1 MNKTTSINLGGYFF
15 HIDEDAFRKLSNYF
29 DAVRSSL
36 SPDGRE
42 EIIND
47 IESRISELFTEKL
60 GNTKQ
65 VIGLKEV
72 DDIITIMGQPEDY
85 KIEEET
91 PKNDFQSNYTST
103 SSSKKLY
110 RDKEN
115 SFLGGVLSGLG
126 HYFGVDP
133 LWLRIIMVILFFGFA
148 TGLVLYI
155 ILWILIPEA
164 VTTSQK
170 LEMKGEPINISNI
183 EKKVKEGFN
192 EISDKFSNLDHDK
205 IATNAKSG
213 AEKIANTLSEIIITL
228 FKAFGKII
236 GFFILLFATIAFLG
250 IIVSSII
257 LLFSNAL
264 PDVLVQDIVHTP
276 FKFDIPL
283 WSQGLMLLFTIGI
296 PMFFFILLGLG
307 LMLPNTKSIGNYAKF
322 TLFSIWLLSLFCT
335 IFVGINYAKELSHE
349 GKVSKKEYLNIV
361 SNDTLEVK
369 FITNDFFSKGT
380 HDNSYLEITQDSL
393 KNNILYSNNVNI
405 HLKYTDKKQPYII
418 VEKSAK
424 GRNFD
429 DANNRAEK
437 IKYNYKFVGNQ
448 LLLDNYFLT
457 NVENKFRGQEV
468 DIYLYMPEGIVYYPN
483 KNVERYLSGHNSDY
497 DYGYGPEG
505 YHYSVS
511 ENNLNCLDC
520 PNDEYTH
527 EEKIKNDTISNLDE
541 NSEIILNEEG
551 ILIKKGNKTVEK
563 ENVESIKINKDGIT
577 IKNEK

>member
-60 GNTKQ
+60 GTTKQ
-65 VIGLKEV
+65 VISLKEV

-91 PKNDFQSNYTST
+91 PKNDFQSNYTSS

-133 LWLRIIMVILFFGFA
+133 LWLRIIMVILFFGFG

-192 EISDKFSNLDHDK
+192 EISDKFSNLDQDK

-213 AEKIANTLSEIIITL
+213 AEKIGNTLSDIVITL
-228 FKAFGKII
+228 FKAFGKVI

-250 IIVSSII
+250 IVISSII

-283 WSQGLMLLFTIGI
+283 WSQGLMFLFTFGI
-296 PMFFFILLGLG
+296 PLFFFVLLGLR

-322 TLFSIWLLSLFCT
+322 TLLSIWLLSLFCT
-335 IFVGINYAKELSHE
+335 IFVGINYAKELSHD
-349 GKVSKKEYLNIV
+349 GKVSKKEVLPIIT
-361 SNDTLEVK
+361 NDTLEVK
-369 FITNDFFSKGT
+369 FITNDFFSKGI
-380 HDNSYLEITQDSL
+380 HDQTELEITQDSL

-437 IKYNYKFVGNQ
+437 IKYNYQFVGNQ

-505 YHYSVS
+505 YHYRVS

-527 EEKIKNDTISNLDE
+527 DDKTKNDTLSNLEE
-541 NSEIILNEEG
+541 NSEIILNEDG

-563 ENVESIKINKDGIT
+563 ENAESIKINKNGIT
-577 IKNEK
+577 IK

>member
-60 GNTKQ
+60 GTTKQ
-65 VIGLKEV
+65 VISLKEV

-91 PKNDFQSNYTST
+91 PKNDFQSNYTSS

-133 LWLRIIMVILFFGFA
+133 LWLRIIMVILFFGFG

-192 EISDKFSNLDHDK
+192 EISDKFSNLDQDK

-213 AEKIANTLSEIIITL
+213 AEKIGNTLSDIVTSIFNVIS
-228 FKAFGKII
+228 KII
-236 GFFILLFATIAFLG
+236 GGFIVLISSLTLISIVISGIAMMFFSSMPDNFLYNHIHTPFSFETPIWIQGILLIIVVGIPLFFILI
-250 IIVSSII
+250 
-257 LLFSNAL
+257 
-264 PDVLVQDIVHTP
+264 
-276 FKFDIPL
+276 
-283 WSQGLMLLFTIGI
+283 
-296 PMFFFILLGLG
+296 LGLK
-307 LMLPNTKSIGNYAKF
+307 LLSTRMKSIGN
-322 TLFSIWLLSLFCT
+322 S
-335 IFVGINYAKELSHE
+335 INYSLLAIWIIGLASVLFLTIREISQNAYTGKEIE
-349 GKVSKKEYLNIV
+349 KVAINLKPT
-361 SNDTLEVK
+361 DTLNVK
-369 FITNDFFSKGT
+369 FISNNLYGKDNYDFDNFEVI
-380 HDNSYLEITQDSL
+380 HDDTDKAI
-393 KNNILYSNNVNI
+393 IFSNNVSI
-405 HLKYTDKKQPYII
+405 KI
-418 VEKSAK
+418 VETNEPIAFLQIEKSAEGSSIK
-424 GRNFD
+424 K
-429 DANNRAEK
+429 AKQTAEK
-437 IKYNYKFVGNQ
+437 IKYNVKIENNN
-448 LLLDNYFLT
+448 LILDNYWITDLA
-457 NVENKFRGQEV
+457 NKKHDQEV
-468 DIYLYMPEGIVYYPN
+468 ELFLYLPKGTIFKVDKNFKHFDISEN
-483 KNVERYLSGHNSDY
+483 DY
-497 DYGYGPEG
+497 FNL
-505 YHYSVS
+505 HYSTDTYTYIVS
-511 ENNLNCLDC
+511 ENKVLCMNCPIDE
-520 PNDEYTH
+520 NDYNDVE
-527 EEKIKNDTISNLDE
+527 NDTISNSEE
-541 NSEIILNEEG
+541 NSEIILNEDG

-563 ENVESIKINKDGIT
+563 ENVESIKINKNGIT
-577 IKNEK
+577 IK

>member
-15 HIDEDAFRKLSNYF
+15 HIDEDAFKKLSNYF
-29 DAVRSSL
+29 DAVRRSL

-42 EIIND
+42 EIIKD

-60 GNTKQ
+60 GTTKQ

-85 KIEEET
+85 KIEDET
-91 PKNDFQSNYTST
+91 PKNDFHTNYTSIGST
-103 SSSKKLY
+103 KKLY

-126 HYFGVDP
+126 HYLGVDP
-133 LWLRIIMVILFFGFA
+133 LWLRIIMVILFFGFG

-192 EISDKFSNLDHDK
+192 EISDKLTNLDPDK
-205 IATNAKSG
+205 MATNVKSG
-213 AEKIANTLSEIIITL
+213 AEKIGNRLSDIIITL

-236 GFFILLFATIAFLG
+236 GFFILLFATITFLG
-250 IIVSSII
+250 IVISSII

-264 PDVLVQDIVHTP
+264 PDVLVQDIIHTP

-283 WSQGLMLLFTIGI
+283 WSQGLMLLFTFGI
-296 PMFFFILLGLG
+296 PLFFFILLGLR

-322 TLFSIWLLSLFCT
+322 TLLSIWLLSLFCS

-349 GKVSKKEYLNIV
+349 GKVSKKEYLPIV

-369 FITNDFFSKGT
+369 FITNDFFSKGI

-527 EEKIKNDTISNLDE
+527 EEKTNNDTISNLEE
-541 NSEIILNEEG
+541 NSEIILNEDG

-563 ENVESIKINKDGIT
+563 ENVESIKINKNNIT
-577 IKNEK
+577 IK